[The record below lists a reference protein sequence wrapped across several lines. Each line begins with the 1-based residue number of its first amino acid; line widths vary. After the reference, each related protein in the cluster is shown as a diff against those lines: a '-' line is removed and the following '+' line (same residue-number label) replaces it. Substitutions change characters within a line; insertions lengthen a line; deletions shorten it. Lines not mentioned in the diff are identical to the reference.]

1 MAVKAVPRLR
11 SRWRRAARVYSAF
24 GAGTPFANERRLRS
38 PIPFARTLLALFAA
52 TAFGC
57 GAMLESSR
65 VERDFHSSFACP
77 VAQVSSS
84 MNGYRVEGCGTTA
97 YYACICTDSGSRH
110 AHNHDDTRSGTGIVA
125 TVLVG
130 ALFAGLDADECALS
144 HVERGPRGP
153 AVVALAQTPHTL
165 AGERAVRSKLP
176 VRGGALVLFGKP
188 ARAPDHVLLDVHAN
202 TRLREGP
209 CEPRLFE
216 DGARVPVLQ
225 HQRVDPYTER
235 MLLPRSALAHTKSSV
250 RFAGQVCGFGFELED
265 MTRKSVALFDAR
277 FGELTGGPATAAR

>member
-1 MAVKAVPRLR
+1 M
-11 SRWRRAARVYSAF
+11 
-24 GAGTPFANERRLRS
+24 
-38 PIPFARTLLALFAA
+38 PFARALLALLAA

-57 GAMLESSR
+57 GAMLEASR
-65 VERDFHSSFACP
+65 VERDFRSSFDCP
-77 VAQVSSS
+77 DAQVSSS

-97 YYACICTDSGSRH
+97 YYACIDTDSHSHGL
-110 AHNHDDTRSGTGIVA
+110 HNHDGARSGAAGIVA
-125 TVLVG
+125 AVLVG

-153 AVVALAQTPHTL
+153 AVVALAHTPRTL
-165 AGERAVRSKLP
+165 AGERAVRSTLP

-202 TRLREGP
+202 RRLREGP
-209 CEPRLFE
+209 CEPRMFE

-250 RFAGQVCGFGFELED
+250 RFAGEVCGFGFELDD
-265 MTRKSVALFDAR
+265 MTRKSMALFDAR
-277 FGELTGGPATAAR
+277 FGELTGGAATAAR